1 MTTES
6 FGKALRVQLAKNW
19 EDKGGA
25 RGLLGFLMVVSVA
38 IFPPMLALDLL
49 EVPAFTPQRLIP
61 PLLWLAYLAPGCG
74 IFQPIQCP
82 QAHFSSYCGR
92 CFAAPSN
99 STERTP

>member
-49 EVPAFTPQRLIP
+49 EVPAFTPQRFIP
-61 PLLWLAYLAPGCG
+61 LLLWLAYLAPGLRNLPA
-74 IFQPIQCP
+74 QPVP
-82 QAHFSSYCGR
+82 SSAFFLVLWPLFR
-92 CFAAPSN
+92 
-99 STERTP
+99 STK